1 MSSEYESG
9 TNILG
14 LVVFSTFL
22 GIALGKMGKS
32 GEPLL
37 KVFQSLSE
45 SMMIITN
52 WVIWISPVG
61 VMFLI
66 SAKLLEIQD
75 FGTVMEQLGM
85 YFATVL
91 VGLLLHGFVVLPL
104 LFFALTRRSPIG
116 YVINMGQAIATA
128 FGTAS
133 R

>member
-1 MSSEYESG
+1 MSSEYTSG

-14 LVVFSTFL
+14 LVVFSAFL
-22 GIALGKMGKS
+22 GISLGKMGPN

-52 WVIWISPVG
+52 WVIWISPIG

-66 SAKLLEIQD
+66 SAKILEIKD
-75 FGTVMEQLGM
+75 FGEMMGQLGL
-85 YFATVL
+85 YFATVM

-104 LFFALTRRSPIG
+104 FYFIVTKRNPIA
-116 YVINMGQAIATA
+116 YVINMGQAVATA